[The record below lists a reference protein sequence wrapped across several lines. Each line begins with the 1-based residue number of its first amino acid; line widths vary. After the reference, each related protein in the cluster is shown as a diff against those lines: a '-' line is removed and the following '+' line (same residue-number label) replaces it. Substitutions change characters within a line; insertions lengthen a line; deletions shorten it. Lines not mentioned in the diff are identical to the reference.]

1 MAPQKSPQV
10 PPEPVGQ
17 SIDTSG
23 PGVTRATRSD
33 ARQLLDDRWADWLIL
48 TSADS
53 LEPLRSFGL
62 TPDHWWSLRTAALTP
77 ELADALMTVTGER
90 PTLTAQ
96 DTDSLIARLRASLRR
111 RPAGPHPATTW
122 TGGSLADS
130 SHFGSTRVLL
140 PDPVSAELAER
151 LREDGHD
158 VIEADL
164 GPGYR

>member
-1 MAPQKSPQV
+1 MAPQQSPQI

-17 SIDTSG
+17 SIDTST
-23 PGVTRATRSD
+23 PGAIRATRSD

-77 ELADALMTVTGER
+77 ELADALMQVTGER
-90 PTLTAQ
+90 PTLTAS
-96 DTDSLIARLRASLRR
+96 DADSLLARLRTSLRR
-111 RPAGPHPATTW
+111 RPAGPRPADTRA
-122 TGGSLADS
+122 GGSLAHAS
-130 SHFGSTRVLL
+130 RAASTRLLL
-140 PDPVSAELAER
+140 PDPVSPKLAER
-151 LREDGHD
+151 LREDGHE

-164 GPGYR
+164 RADER